1 MTKAKPLFNKE
12 FCSQSCPY
20 LTNPSTMTV
29 GGDTAYY
36 YSCSKYPEGWQRLSD
51 PDNIKRCDDCIKAS
65 KSLRKSE
72 QTGLRQYLEDILAKV
87 DQGQLVD
94 YSLSTT
100 NTNTMTW
107 ASTTITDLSITLYK
121 EKPIK
126 GSLHPSKY
134 GELED
139 HIMFKGKTNDR

>member
-51 PDNIKRCDDCIKAS
+51 PDNIKRCDDCIKAN
-65 KSLRKSE
+65 KPLRKIVKNKLSPSE
-72 QTGLRQYLEDILAKV
+72 AVMGFIAWLTTRPEVTTMSSSHECGGLVE
-87 DQGQLVD
+87 
-94 YSLSTT
+94 
-100 NTNTMTW
+100 
-107 ASTTITDLSITLYK
+107 LYK
-121 EKPIK
+121 KFVEANN
-126 GSLHPSKY
+126 L
-134 GELED
+134 GECRSGYENCLKFPKE
-139 HIMFKGKTNDR
+139 ND